1 VGFGSLF
8 FIFGAIITYSE
19 CMLYLDKNSLI
30 PKAKLTKYL
39 LIRLPKD
46 DKSLFLAKA
55 GYTLENWQQLAEDI
69 KTQILPLEA
78 RPSFSNEFGQKYEI
92 DGEIIGINGV
102 VLAVTTIWIKTPTE
116 TRFVTLVPRLKKT
129 Q

>member
-1 VGFGSLF
+1 
-8 FIFGAIITYSE
+8 
-19 CMLYLDKNSLI
+19 MPYLDQNAII

-39 LIRLPKD
+39 LVRLPKD

-78 RPSFSNEFGQKYEI
+78 TPSFNNEFGQKYEI

-102 VLAVTTIWIKTPTE
+102 VLAVTTVWIKTPTE
-116 TRFVTLVPRLKKT
+116 TRFVTLVPRLRRIK
-129 Q
+129 